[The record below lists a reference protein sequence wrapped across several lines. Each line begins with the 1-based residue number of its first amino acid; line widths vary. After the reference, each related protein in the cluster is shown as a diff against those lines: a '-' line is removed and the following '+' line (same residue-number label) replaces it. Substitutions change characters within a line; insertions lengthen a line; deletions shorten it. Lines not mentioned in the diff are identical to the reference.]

1 MKKFFLN
8 ALCCALAL
16 VMCTAELPHLEVR
29 AASNLSDVPP
39 GSYATIVT
47 ELSDGTDD
55 PAGTYYVSEVVTA
68 HGANRAEAEAQL
80 REAGYFIQE
89 GNLNEDVDG
98 DYVCLGFKVTDNR
111 EEALTSLRLMT
122 MNGGYEKWD
131 YRAFLAD
138 NVDGLPYVVDGM
150 MSACR
155 MMKALLDAGN
165 PVAKAAYDTLNIM
178 CVPATSQE
186 RTGEPLGSYLLSPDR
201 TADEIETLILV
212 LQGSTLTFVNSQLA
226 VGCSSVYVNS
236 DASDNRMGWVSTP
249 EWLDELAAEIVAH
262 VSSDDTAK
270 NPDSVD
276 ELIIKYA
283 SDIDALTLPSNFEG
297 ILTANARGV
306 LQSTKVQIIYNGV
319 EYESLYDILT
329 FGERFLLA
337 SLADS
342 LPASIPAAQ
351 FGAVVVAFAD
361 DPDSKIP
368 GSIPAL
374 PEIVSPVLE
383 KAADYLNKTAINPF
397 TSEGTQ
403 SILDDH
409 KETENELS
417 FFLSMIQDFVS
428 EYRKIIDESVRL
440 IGGVDRNLTFQ
451 ETMIEYSKL
460 VEKYNTEHGENE
472 QYKSD
477 MLLYIGPYEV
487 LRSYRFAEKDFLT
500 VTDEK
505 GNTQQITDLG
515 AYFECI
521 ADTAEKNEDTA
532 KALVAA
538 VIDGF
543 TDADLYLAKTT
554 GLPLFLMDAVI
565 SPADTERLTNQYE
578 ESKGV
583 LVDAFAK
590 LGYAENECTVWVG
603 TNKDMLETE
612 YLART
617 DATIRACEEDN
628 EFSDQLLK
636 AQADKHEMDFLSDA
650 MEKVGIAMAAGFV
663 VISLASIAVSVAIG
677 EFIGMGALF
686 QLGLL
691 TLMGSGSVWGL
702 GMVGMI
708 AAVAG
713 LAAIILVALL
723 IIAFIVIL
731 LILLLKKKKAKKE
744 ESVERTAIP
753 TIMMDCT
760 LDVNNQNIKY
770 ATRYDVVRDLDGSP
784 ADLNANSC
792 TYWNALYAS
801 RSDDAGSPLTCN
813 DEGIYFALTKNS
825 MVGPEKS
832 VVTSNF
838 GYKEAYN
845 LNARADTDTT
855 MYLHFFTYNSI
866 NGIVTQGQGAGK
878 YIESITM
885 AVASRKDLARSAIL
899 RKNKDYVI
907 FDYDFTPHTDYYTY
921 IGYSTTD
928 DPAKALTDIRAS
940 QGTTSFTMQW
950 GDSGSKYVCVY
961 DSSEVSCPIKTPS
974 SETIEGDSTHF
985 VYQLY
990 TCKSEAVGDPILT
1003 SSLKVVKSLNDVPDG
1018 YEYVRWFSGGAF
1030 DFIAEARDKDYFT
1043 EHRFLCYAPEES
1055 QRHYSY
1061 EPEYLAGFGFFSGS
1075 TSWLGTSAANLEHSA
1090 EDMGFHLFGE
1100 DLTPNAMHD
1109 EYDKTYIGYA
1119 TTHNPKKAITDIGV
1133 FTSEPDSK
1141 GYLPDTIVRAGE
1153 FFASCVVFQSGDK
1166 GYSDGN
1172 SLPKVRS
1179 IRTSHAYITAVEDE
1193 ADMCNIW
1200 GWDEFR
1206 NSISMRTQYGIF
1218 GTIHDY
1224 QKNDL
1229 VGRLDELIDG
1239 EGWRN
1244 YNIRSR
1250 GMYVCGPRE
1259 GVDPILIS
1267 DVVFSRGLFDVPT
1280 ANGMNMNVFSVTSS
1294 SPLGKSAGT
1303 GWKSVHALDQY
1314 FYDEYDA
1321 NDTLVSA
1328 GSNLGCS
1335 RTGGD
1340 CNMYLFFRNNTPNL
1354 TRGKFIKS
1362 IEIVGSDDKDTA
1374 FDTARLMA
1382 MGAGE
1387 EIINLSS
1394 PLFSDPLDR
1403 WDLAD
1408 DSAVYSKDDKAMDGY
1423 AKSCTFIVVSYQSSS
1438 SGSVGEVRIAYQD
1451 GRTELPT
1458 LMSVT
1463 SASGS
1468 EIKLYKGKYVAPIGF
1483 RRGESADNEKTE
1495 FSKGYVIYTSTSG
1508 EHIGHVS
1515 VMENGETGYDSS
1527 GYDYRFLST
1536 TDDEIFAPNGGLEQ
1550 AIALYNGT
1558 VSAYIS
1564 GLRISDTGF
1573 TEDARTELRQQGFTQ
1588 FIVADLMAGNS
1599 PKRYHIGISRTS
1611 MAAKAI
1617 KDIRIVNEL
1626 LPTEKDASG
1635 NELLLNGQPYA
1646 VIDGRSYTLVNEE
1659 SLTLYVEGSEQSVYI
1674 YTTIGNTLE
1683 TGKARDASD
1692 KEKTK
1697 DMSKYPERVA
1707 ITNLGLKCVTDNGQ
1721 LTTIYWNGVNLESP
1735 ITTLP
1740 NSMTTETTVLNVGG
1754 VVRAGNGYEYLEE
1767 ETVLNGDSYRAATR
1781 FGNGSADWYSKHGT
1795 TYLVYTTNSGLSM
1808 TDYAFYYEAGLVTGN
1823 ADKDAALGLGTL
1835 VADNPVIIT
1844 VTILGVGL
1852 AAAIAVIVMRKKKQK
1867 ASSRDKSD
1875 E

>member
-1 MKKFFLN
+1 MKKVFWKSLCYFLAVLMCIN
-8 ALCCALAL
+8 LLQPLEILA
-16 VMCTAELPHLEVR
+16 ADDPSELP
-29 AASNLSDVPP
+29 P
-39 GSYATIVT
+39 GTYSTIVLET
-47 ELSDGTDD
+47 TDNSND
-55 PAGTYYVSEVVTA
+55 LMRTYYVSDVITA
-68 HGANRAEAEAQL
+68 HGATRAKAEAKL
-80 REAGYFIQE
+80 RDAGYIVQE
-89 GNLNEDVDG
+89 GNMNEDVDG
-98 DYVCLGFKVTDNR
+98 DYVCLGYKLTEDKDK
-111 EEALTSLRLMT
+111 ALTSMKLMT

-131 YRAFLAD
+131 YRAFLAE
-138 NVDGLPYVVDGM
+138 NVDGLPTVVDGM
-150 MSACR
+150 MSACKT
-155 MMKALLDAGN
+155 MKELLDAGN
-165 PVAKAAYDTLNIM
+165 PVAKVAYDTLNIM
-178 CVPATSQE
+178 CVPATSEE
-186 RTGEPLGSYLLSPDR
+186 RTGEPLGSYLLSPNR
-201 TADEIETLILV
+201 TTEDIETLILV
-212 LQGSTLTFVNSQLA
+212 LQASTLTFINNQLA
-226 VGCSSVYVNS
+226 VGCSAVYDNS
-236 DASDNRMGWVSTP
+236 DGAKSRAGWVSAP
-249 EWLDELAAEIVAH
+249 DWLDELAVATEER
-262 VSSDDTAK
+262 VNSLSSDKDGDFA
-270 NPDSVD
+270 D
-276 ELIIKYA
+276 ELIVKRA
-283 SDIDALTLPSNFEG
+283 SDIDSLTMPSNLEN

-306 LQSTKVQIIYNGV
+306 LQNAKLNIVYNGT
-319 EYESLYDILT
+319 EYKSLYDVLM
-329 FGERFLLA
+329 FGERLVLA
-337 SLADS
+337 SLVAS

-351 FGAVVVAFAD
+351 FGTVVVAFAD
-361 DPDSKIP
+361 DTDGKIP
-368 GSIPAL
+368 GNVPAL
-374 PEIVSPVLE
+374 PEVVSPVLE
-383 KAADYLNKTAINPF
+383 KAVNYLNETSVNPF
-397 TSEGTQ
+397 TSEGTTT
-403 SILDDH
+403 ILDEH
-409 KETENELS
+409 KDLENELG
-417 FFLSMIQDFVS
+417 FFLTLIQSFVS
-428 EYRKIIDESVRL
+428 EYRKIINESAEL
-440 IGGVDRNLTFQ
+440 IGDVDRNLSFQ

-460 VEKYNTEHGENE
+460 VEKYNSERGEDE

-487 LRSYRFAEKDFLT
+487 LRSYRFAEKDFLS

-505 GNTQQITDLG
+505 GNTEMITDLG
-515 AYFECI
+515 AYFELI
-521 ADTAEKNEDTA
+521 ADVGEEDEDTA

-538 VIDGF
+538 FIDGF
-543 TDADLYLAKTT
+543 TDTDLYLAKTA

-565 SPADTERLTNQYE
+565 SPADTERLTSQYE
-578 ESKGV
+578 ESKEI

-590 LGYAENECTVWVG
+590 LGYGEDECTVWVG

-617 DATIRACEEDN
+617 DATIRACEEDK

-691 TLMGSGSVWGL
+691 TLAGSGSVWGL

-713 LAAIILVALL
+713 VAAIILVALL

-731 LILLLKKKKAKKE
+731 LILLLKKNKAKKE

-770 ATRYDVVRDLDGSP
+770 ATRYDVVRDLDGSA
-784 ADLNANSC
+784 ADLNAESC
-792 TYWNALYAS
+792 TYWNALYVS
-801 RSDDAGSPLTCN
+801 RSADAGSPLTCN
-813 DEGIYFALTKNS
+813 DEGIYFTLTKNS
-825 MVGPEKS
+825 MTGPEKS

-838 GYKEAYN
+838 GYREAYN

-855 MYLHFFTYNSI
+855 LYLHFFTYNSV
-866 NGIVTQGQGAGK
+866 NGVVTAGQGAGK

-928 DPAKALTDIRAS
+928 DPSKALTDIRAS
-940 QGTTSFTMQW
+940 EGTTSFTMQW

-1055 QRHYSY
+1055 QRHYNS

-1075 TSWLGTSAANLEHSA
+1075 TSWLGSSAANLEHSA
-1090 EDMGFHLFGE
+1090 EDMGYHLFGE

-1179 IRTSHAYITAVEDE
+1179 IRTSHAYVTAVEDE

-1200 GWDEFR
+1200 GWDEFK
-1206 NSISMRTQYGIF
+1206 NDSAMNIKYGKY
-1218 GTIHDY
+1218 GTIQDY
-1224 QKNDL
+1224 QKK
-1229 VGRLDELIDG
+1229 ELMIIPGNIIDG

-1267 DVVFSRGLFDVPT
+1267 DVVFSNGLFDVPT
-1280 ANGMNMNVFSVTSS
+1280 SGGLNRNIYSVTSS
-1294 SPLGKSAGT
+1294 APLGKSAGT

-1340 CNMYLFFRNNTPNL
+1340 CNMYLFFRNSTPNL

-1362 IEIVGSDDKDTA
+1362 IEIVGNDDKDSA

-1403 WDLAD
+1403 WDLTD
-1408 DSAVYSKDDKAMDGY
+1408 DSIVYSKNDKEMDGY
-1423 AKSCTFIVVSYQSSS
+1423 AKSCTFIVVSYQNLSSS
-1438 SGSVGEVRIAYQD
+1438 SVGEVRIAYQD
-1451 GRTELPT
+1451 GKTELPT
-1458 LMSVT
+1458 LISVT

-1468 EIKLYKGKYVAPIGF
+1468 EIKLYKGKYVAPLGF
-1483 RRGESADNEKTE
+1483 RRGERADSEKTE
-1495 FSKGYVIYTSTSG
+1495 FSKGYVLYTSTSG
-1508 EHIGHVS
+1508 EHVGHVS
-1515 VMENGETGYDSS
+1515 VMENGETGYDSC
-1527 GYDYRFLST
+1527 GFDYRFMPT
-1536 TDDEIFAPNGGLEQ
+1536 IEGEIFAPNGGLEQ
-1550 AIALYNGT
+1550 AIVLYNGT
-1558 VSAYIS
+1558 ISAYIS
-1564 GLRISDTGF
+1564 ELRISDTGF

-1599 PKRYHIGISRTS
+1599 PKRYHIGIARTS

-1626 LPTEKDASG
+1626 LPTEKGADG
-1635 NELLLNGQPYA
+1635 TELLLNGQPYA
-1646 VIDGRSYTLVNEE
+1646 VIDGRSYTLVNDE
-1659 SLTLYVEGSEQSVYI
+1659 SLTLFVEGSEQSVYI
-1674 YTTIGNTLE
+1674 YTTKGNTLE

-1692 KEKTK
+1692 KEKSK

-1707 ITNLGLKCVTDNGQ
+1707 ITNIGLKCVTDDGK
-1721 LTTIYWNGVNLESP
+1721 LTTVYWNGVSLESP
-1735 ITTLP
+1735 VTTLP
-1740 NSMTTETTVLNVGG
+1740 YSMTADTTVLDVGSITA
-1754 VVRAGNGYEYLEE
+1754 AGNGYEYVEE
-1767 ETVLNGDSYRAATR
+1767 AATLNGDSYRAAKR
-1781 FGNGSADWYSKHGT
+1781 FGNNSADWYSKHGV
-1795 TYLVYTTNSGLSM
+1795 TYFVYTTNSGLSM
-1808 TDYAFYYEAGLVTGN
+1808 NDYAFYYEAGLVTGN

-1835 VADNPVIIT
+1835 VAENPVIVMMI
-1844 VTILGVGL
+1844 ILGVGL
-1852 AAAIAVIVMRKKKQK
+1852 AAAAAGIVIGKKKKKTTSQ
-1867 ASSRDKSD
+1867 DKSD